1 LAVCLLVAALLA
13 KTWRE
18 HRAPIVR
25 CMVAGVFATMVL
37 SGLLW
42 NLDQLVGNDRARLLT
57 TEEVALG
64 EAVREQTP
72 PHALFAIGLE
82 HGNPVP
88 MLAGR
93 RVFMSYPFF
102 LWTWGIDYAQ
112 RERELRNIF
121 ALAPDAP
128 RLLREHG
135 IDYVVIGPAER
146 RELGADLAAY
156 RERYPTVIR
165 TANYAVFD
173 VGGEPDGDRE
183 LAAGAGRVV
192 ASPPSVEPS

>member
-42 NLDQLVGNDRARLLT
+42 NFFQLQGKGRTQLLT
-57 TEEVALG
+57 AEEVALG

-72 PHALFAIGLE
+72 PHALFAIGLQ

-93 RVFMSYPFF
+93 RVLMSFPFF
-102 LWTWGIDYAQ
+102 LWTWGIDHAQ
-112 RERELRNIF
+112 RERDLRAIYAF
-121 ALAPDAP
+121 APNAPQ
-128 RLLREHG
+128 LLSDYG
-135 IDYVVIGPAER
+135 VNYVVIGPAER

-173 VGGEPDGDRE
+173 VGDGPDARSG
-183 LAAGAGRVV
+183 
-192 ASPPSVEPS
+192 